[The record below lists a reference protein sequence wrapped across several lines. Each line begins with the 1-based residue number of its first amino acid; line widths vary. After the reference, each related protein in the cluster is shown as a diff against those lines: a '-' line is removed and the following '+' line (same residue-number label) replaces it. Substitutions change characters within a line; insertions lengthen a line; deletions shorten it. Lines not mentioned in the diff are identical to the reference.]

1 MPAVKT
7 EIHEYTVTSAPS
19 LDVRNNAGAV
29 TFTPGAE
36 HQVIVRVTKRARGG
50 IFRAVSESDLD
61 KVIVTIAQEGDR
73 IIVDTERAS
82 RSFLKNVEI
91 DLDITTPA
99 SSNVT
104 LQLNAGNA
112 LLRDLRGRL
121 NVRVNAGNF
130 DARGV
135 TCVGECRFEVNAG
148 HLELAGAAER
158 GASLDVQVNA
168 GIARLRLPRETPLTL
183 DAKTTAGALEVTGW
197 QVEKT
202 REIAQHT
209 AYGPLGAEPAGTL
222 RIRVNAGT
230 ASVTAE

>member
-1 MPAVKT
+1 MAAVKT
-7 EIHEYTVTSAPS
+7 EIHEYTVNNTPS

-29 TFTPGAE
+29 TFTPGADR
-36 HQVIVRVTKRARGG
+36 QVVVRVTKRARGG
-50 IFRAVSESDLD
+50 IFHAVSESDLD

-82 RSFLKNVEI
+82 RSFLKNVQI

-112 LLRDLRGRL
+112 LMRDLRGLL

-135 TCVGECRFEVNAG
+135 TCAGDARFEVNAG
-148 HLELAGAAER
+148 HLEFAGAVER

-183 DAKTTAGALEVTGW
+183 DAKTTAGALDIAGW
-197 QVEKT
+197 QVENG
-202 REIAQHT
+202 REIVQRT
-209 AYGPLGAEPAGTL
+209 AYGPLGANPAGTL